1 MKSPPPFVNWQNKL
15 LTEWGSKGE
24 EASPRMVSTQRRSQL
39 GIGRASPAGRSSHTG
54 TTEGGHDNV
63 AKRQESATNARN
75 VIKGTIW
82 GTI

>member
-1 MKSPPPFVNWQNKL
+1 
-15 LTEWGSKGE
+15 
-24 EASPRMVSTQRRSQL
+24 MVSTQRRSQL